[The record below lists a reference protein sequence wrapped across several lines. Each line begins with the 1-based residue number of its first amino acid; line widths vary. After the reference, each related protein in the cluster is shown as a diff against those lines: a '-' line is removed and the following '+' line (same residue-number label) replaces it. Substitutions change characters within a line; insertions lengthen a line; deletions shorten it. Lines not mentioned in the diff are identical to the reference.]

1 MCDRSHPSTGQIACT
16 SPPGGFARP
25 HEGLLVDDLFLFRS
39 TAGPLTAA
47 PSRLKGAQRASRDGN
62 ARHVPL
68 AAMERRRIDTLLTER
83 GLAGSRTRA
92 AESVRA
98 GRVRVGRDGP
108 RVMKPGQLVSA
119 DAELLV
125 EGERRYVSRGGL
137 KLEHALDELGIEVA
151 RLLCLDVGAST
162 GGFTD
167 CLLQRGAER
176 VIAVDVGYGQ
186 LDWTLRNDPRVEV
199 MERVNAR
206 NLSPDE
212 LSHRA
217 ELATIDVSFIS
228 LAKVLP
234 AVASCLAEGGEI
246 LALVKP
252 QFELGRGRVRGGVVR
267 SVDERREALLSVASA
282 AQGAGLAVKGFASS
296 GLPGPKGNRETFIW
310 CAPDGEGIEDLQ
322 AAVAKVEP

>member
-1 MCDRSHPSTGQIACT
+1 
-16 SPPGGFARP
+16 
-25 HEGLLVDDLFLFRS
+25 
-39 TAGPLTAA
+39 
-47 PSRLKGAQRASRDGN
+47 
-62 ARHVPL
+62 
-68 AAMERRRIDTLLTER
+68 MERRRIDTLLTER

-267 SVDERREALLSVASA
+267 SVDERREALLNVASA
-282 AQGAGLAVKGFASS
+282 GQGAGLAVKGFASS